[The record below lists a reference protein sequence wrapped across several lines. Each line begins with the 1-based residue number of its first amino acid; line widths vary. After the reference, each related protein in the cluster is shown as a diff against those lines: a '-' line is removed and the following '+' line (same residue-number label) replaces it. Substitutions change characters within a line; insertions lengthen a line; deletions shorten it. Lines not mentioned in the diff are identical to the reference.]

1 MQQVSI
7 SSEETSLP
15 AAQDKKALLAHGQL
29 DLLFSAVPNSVLA
42 NVLGSLLVFII
53 DDGRIPDLRIYCWI
67 SLLLLITAAR
77 FLHYQRYK
85 AAAPGPQDITD
96 WYMQFRLGSL
106 ILAGVVGSA
115 GFLLFDYNDPTY
127 QLVLALM
134 MTCVASFA
142 ITTMSPSRELVIAFL
157 LLLLGPL
164 TGSLF
169 LTHALNDSRVVWM
182 MPATLAMLLLSCI
195 RISRNIERNIILTI
209 EAQQHEKD
217 MQNFQQRLALFFHE
231 TPLAVLEWGHYG
243 NVLQWNPAAE
253 QLFGY
258 THMEAEGE
266 KLTMLVASMRSL
278 RRLETLW
285 DEMAQ
290 SRNSTQFV
298 MENRMKDG
306 TLRLCE
312 WFSTPLID
320 SLGRVI
326 GIISL
331 VQDVTQRE
339 ENDRIKQEFVS
350 IVSHELRTPVTA
362 IKGSLGLLTSGMMDD
377 EPEKMREIQQVA
389 LENTD
394 RLHLLINDIL
404 DVDKLESGRMDYRY
418 VESDLGELVQRVVTA
433 NESLAHQAAVSLTFM
448 PGPDPVVVNMDPDR
462 IFQVLTNILANAIK
476 FAHTGSNI
484 IVSLTTE
491 EDRVKVAVN
500 NFGEVIT
507 EADREKLFTKF
518 FQRDSS
524 TTRAKGG
531 TGLGL
536 YICQKILQSHQSRLD
551 FMSSVNAGT
560 TFFFYLALHG
570 TVTGRRRHAG

>member
-1 MQQVSI
+1 MPVA
-7 SSEETSLP
+7 P
-15 AAQDKKALLAHGQL
+15 DKKALLTHGQV
-29 DLLFSAVPNSVLA
+29 DLLFSAVPDSVLA
-42 NVLGSLLVFII
+42 NVVGALLVFAIY
-53 DDGRIPDLRIYCWI
+53 DGRIPDPRLYSWLV
-67 SLLLLITAAR
+67 LLLLVTAAR
-77 FLHYQRYK
+77 FWHYLRYK
-85 AAAPGPQDITD
+85 AAAPGPQDIDD
-96 WYMQFRLGSL
+96 WYTQFRLGSL
-106 ILAGVVGSA
+106 VLAGVVGSA
-115 GFLLFDYNDPTY
+115 GFLLFDYTDSTY

-134 MTCVASFA
+134 MVCVASFA
-142 ITTMSPSRELVIAFL
+142 ITTMSPSLELAVSFL

-182 MPATLAMLLLSCI
+182 MPATLAMLMLSCM
-195 RISRNIERNIILTI
+195 RMSRNIERNIILTI

-253 QLFGY
+253 KLFGY
-258 THMEAEGE
+258 SHLEAEGE
-266 KLTMLVASMRSL
+266 KLTMLVASTRSL

-285 DEMAQ
+285 DEMART
-290 SRNSTQFV
+290 RNSMQLV

-306 TLRLCE
+306 TLRQCE

-320 SLGRVI
+320 PLGSVI

-362 IKGSLGLLTSGMMDD
+362 IKGSLGLLTSGLMDD
-377 EPEKMREIQQVA
+377 EPDKKREMQQVA
-389 LENTD
+389 LDNTN

-404 DVDKLESGRMDYRY
+404 DVDKLESGRMDYRFAD
-418 VESDLGELVQRVVTA
+418 SDLAALVQQVVTA
-433 NESLAHQAAVSLTFM
+433 NESLAQQAAVTLVFL
-448 PGPDPVVVNMDPDR
+448 PAPAPVIVNMDPDR
-462 IFQVLTNILANAIK
+462 IFQVITNILANAIK
-476 FAHTGSNI
+476 FAHTGTSV

-491 EDRVKVAVN
+491 NDSVKVAVN

-507 EADREKLFTKF
+507 EADRDKMFTKF

-551 FMSSVNAGT
+551 FMSTANTGT
-560 TFFFYLALHG
+560 TFFFHLAREG
-570 TVTGRRRHAG
+570 IATGRRRHAG